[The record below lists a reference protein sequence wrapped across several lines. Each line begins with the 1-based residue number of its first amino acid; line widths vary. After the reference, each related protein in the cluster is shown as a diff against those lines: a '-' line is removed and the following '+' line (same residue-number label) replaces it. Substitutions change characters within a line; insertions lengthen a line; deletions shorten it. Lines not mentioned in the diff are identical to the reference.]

1 MTAGRY
7 AWMASALCTQTDPD
21 LFTDLKP
28 GGSSH
33 TARRICAHCP
43 VQAACTAHA
52 AMLETHDGARVRGI
66 WGGATSRQ
74 RHRAA

>member
-1 MTAGRY
+1 
-7 AWMASALCTQTDPD
+7 MASALCAQTDPD

-28 GGSSH
+28 GGSSR

-52 AMLETHDGARVRGI
+52 NALENHDGARVRGI
-66 WGGATSRQ
+66 WGGVTSRQ